1 MLTCQI
7 VCCAGIAHIYVLW
20 KHPGHSNRR
29 AFKNTIFICYFV
41 NEDRL
46 HVTVHSFH
54 YITMVLIFGYVLMK
68 CDVHVCSSTQ
78 LWVKCDV
85 HVHVCMCSSYM

>member
-1 MLTCQI
+1 MCLSLYMTST
-7 VCCAGIAHIYVLW
+7 VLPSNSSTNAYMSNSVLCAGITHIYVLW

-29 AFKNTIFICYFV
+29 AFKNTIFICCFV

-54 YITMVLIFGYVLMK
+54 YITMVLIFGYVHNEM
-68 CDVHVCSSTQ
+68 
-78 LWVKCDV
+78 
-85 HVHVCMCSSYM
+85 